1 MTRTKPILK
10 WVGGKTQILDNVI
23 PLFPKVMNNYHEP
36 FVGGGSVLFALLE
49 EVSNG
54 HVQVKGKIYA
64 SDLNANLIGLYQTI
78 QKYPEELVVELK
90 KMVQEFNEC
99 QGTTVHRKPISIEEA
114 KTSPESYFYW
124 IRSKFN
130 QCTPSVDASVYASVY
145 TSVDASVHAS
155 AMMLFLN
162 KTCFRGVYRE
172 GPHGFNVPF
181 GNYKN
186 PSIFEEEHV
195 RKVSEILQNVIFTL
209 GHFQE
214 TLNKITRDDFIYLD
228 PPYAPETDKSF
239 VSYTSSGFNLN
250 NHQML
255 FDLCQEMKKKKVK
268 FVMSNADV
276 DLVKNAFPS
285 SIYPTRIISCKRS
298 IHSKNPSSR
307 TNEVLITNFD

>member
-1 MTRTKPILK
+1 
-10 WVGGKTQILDNVI
+10 VGGKTQILDNVI

-49 EVSNG
+49 EISEGNIKVE
-54 HVQVKGKIYA
+54 GKIYA
-64 SDLNANLIGLYQTI
+64 SDLNANLIGLYQNI

-90 KMVQEFNEC
+90 KMVLEFNEC
-99 QGTTVHRKPISIEEA
+99 QGTTIHRKPVSLEEA

-130 QCTPSVDASVYASVY
+130 QCIALSPSVSPSVY
-145 TSVDASVHAS
+145 AS

-172 GPHGFNVPF
+172 GPNGFNVPF

-195 RKVSEILQNVIFTL
+195 RKVSEILQNVIFTV

-228 PPYAPETDKSF
+228 PPYAPETEKSF

-255 FDLCQEMKKKKVK
+255 FELCQNMKKKKAK
-268 FVMSNADV
+268 FVMSNANV

-285 SIYPTRIISCKRS
+285 SIYTTRIISCKRS

>member
-36 FVGGGSVLFALLE
+36 FVGGGSVLFALLG
-49 EVSNG
+49 EVSEGNIK
-54 HVQVKGKIYA
+54 VEGKIYA
-64 SDLNANLIGLYQTI
+64 SDLNANLIGLYQNI
-78 QKYPEELVVELK
+78 QKYPEDLVVELK
-90 KMVQEFNEC
+90 KMVLEFNEC
-99 QGTTVHRKPISIEEA
+99 QGTTIHRKPVSLEEA

-130 QCTPSVDASVYASVY
+130 QCIALSPSVSPSVY
-145 TSVDASVHAS
+145 AS

-172 GPHGFNVPF
+172 GPNGFNVPF

-195 RKVSEILQNVIFTL
+195 RKVSEILQNVIFTV

-228 PPYAPETDKSF
+228 PPYAPETEKSF

-255 FDLCQEMKKKKVK
+255 FELCQNMKKKKAK
-268 FVMSNADV
+268 FVMSNANV
-276 DLVKNAFPS
+276 DLVKTAFPS
-285 SIYPTRIISCKRS
+285 SIYTTRIISCKRS